1 MAKIIVV
8 SNQKGGVGKTFTSSM
23 LAYLLSSDSN
33 EKVAASQQRAAEKV
47 LLIDTDF
54 QGDSSFLLTR
64 VDRDDFVGK
73 DLMAAMLKEDATDYV
88 VKVSEHLDVLPASE
102 ELAKFDSWFER
113 NAYNIED
120 PFKILERTLAP
131 IASNYDWIIVDT
143 SPALTKLKNQAMS
156 ISFGNRTNML
166 IPLQT
171 DRFGFDSVLQFSNTL
186 QAAKEHMNPNLY
198 LMGILPILADA
209 HMSLDQKII
218 AEARET
224 FEDLL
229 FNTVIKRRAVLKEMV
244 EHGISEHYAKQRA
257 ALVDFYDL
265 VKEVRQHAK

>member
-23 LAYLLSSDSN
+23 LAYLLSTESHDKTVIKYKRSP
-33 EKVAASQQRAAEKV
+33 ERV
-47 LLIDTDF
+47 LLVDTDF

-64 VDRDDFVGK
+64 IDRDNFIGK
-73 DLMAAMLKEDATDYV
+73 DLMNAMQVENATDYIV
-88 VKVSEHLDVLPASE
+88 NLSTHLDVLPASE
-102 ELAKFDSWFER
+102 ELAKFDSWFEH
-113 NAYNIED
+113 NAYKITE
-120 PFKILERTLAP
+120 PFKILERTLSP
-131 IASNYDWIIVDT
+131 IIDKYDWIIVDT
-143 SPALTKLKNQAMS
+143 SPALTKVKNQAMAL
-156 ISFGNRTNML
+156 SFGRCTNML

-186 QAAKEHMNPNLY
+186 QAAKQHMNPNLY
-198 LMGILPILADA
+198 LMGILPILADT

-218 AEARET
+218 EEARET

-257 ALVDFYDL
+257 ALVDFYNL
-265 VKEVRQHAK
+265 VKEVRKNAK